1 MRTLINQLSLIT
13 GGSSGIGLAL
23 AKKLAARGAHVWIL
37 ARDQA
42 KLDSACAEISASR
55 QDSGQQVGSIAADVA
70 NLEQVRAAL
79 ERFTSTTGVPD
90 LLVNCAG
97 FAQPGYFA
105 EMGLEIFRV
114 NMEVNY
120 FGTLYVTKM
129 LLPGMVKRGSGHIV
143 NVSSLAGLL
152 GVYGYSAYGPSKIAI
167 RGLSDVM
174 RYELKEHG
182 IRVSVV
188 FPPDTRTPQLEYE
201 QPYKP
206 PITVELDKSNKVLSA
221 DTVASAILE
230 GITRERYIITPG
242 FDSTL
247 FYHLTNFFGL
257 VYPAMDFMIALGR
270 RALRSRAN
278 PNGAA
283 NDNRSH

>member
-1 MRTLINQLSLIT
+1 MMNFDNQLSLIT

-23 AKKLAARGAHVWIL
+23 AKKLATQGAHVWIL
-37 ARDQA
+37 ARDPE
-42 KLDSACAEISASR
+42 KLKSACAEISASR
-55 QDSGQQVGSIAADVA
+55 QNPGQQVGAITADIA
-70 NLEQVRAAL
+70 NLKGVSTAL
-79 ERFTSTTGVPD
+79 EKFTSTTGVPD

-97 FAQPGYFA
+97 IAHPGYFA
-105 EMGLEIFRV
+105 QMDLDIFRA

-120 FGTLYVTKM
+120 FGTLYVTKA
-129 LLPGMVKRGSGHIV
+129 LLPGMIERGSGHIV
-143 NVSSLAGLL
+143 NVSSLAGLF
-152 GVYGYSAYGPSKIAI
+152 GVYGYSAYGPSKFAI

-188 FPPDTRTPQLEYE
+188 FPPDTQTPQLEYE

-206 PITVELDKSNKVLSA
+206 PITMELDKSNKVLSA

-230 GITRERYIITPG
+230 GITRGRYIITPG

-247 FYHLTNFFGL
+247 YYHLTNFFGL
-257 VYPAMDFMIALGR
+257 VYPVMDFMIAQGR
-270 RALRSRAN
+270 RALRSRGN
-278 PNGAA
+278 PNRTA
-283 NDNRSH
+283 NDDRRH